1 MKSIVSI
8 KLIIAKS
15 ISNYFRDEISDN
27 FDDLNS
33 SGLASTMDSSDA
45 APESSFV

>member
-1 MKSIVSI
+1 MKAIVSI

-15 ISNYFRDEISDN
+15 ISNYFRDEMSED

-33 SGLASTMDSSDA
+33 SELASPMDTTDA

>member
-1 MKSIVSI
+1 MVSI
-8 KLIIAKS
+8 KFIIAKS

-33 SGLASTMDSSDA
+33 SGLASTMVSSDA